1 MEKERYQRETG
12 REGFPAFWGVGG
24 MLIPFAWTPGYT
36 IPDHTA
42 VFAVT
47 AVSVAAAVLFA
58 LIYRIRYAKKQ
69 EGGVLL

>member
-1 MEKERYQRETG
+1 MRKRRKQKETNG
-12 REGFPAFWGVGG
+12 EGSPALWGVGG
-24 MLIPFAWTPGYT
+24 MLIPFAWSPGYT

-42 VFAVT
+42 VFVVM

-58 LIYRIRYAKKQ
+58 LIYRIRYGKKQ